1 MADRREVANDEMPD
15 TASKWLLALAERPD
29 DGALRAA
36 FEHWRGAS
44 ADNAR
49 DWLEMSRTAT
59 LLATSVPPREPG
71 WAEFLRQRRAAVAR
85 RQRRRRTIGGGLA
98 ALATAAC
105 LLLFFQGSTL
115 LLRFEADHVT
125 AIAEQRRLDLADGTR
140 VELAPESAIVAEYS
154 TGERRVKL
162 LKGTAFFE
170 VANESRPFAVEARG
184 VVARDVGTAFEVRL
198 GTDNVEVAVR
208 DGIVDVTA
216 PNVARA
222 ERLLAGQWAQVTHTG
237 VVGRGQAP
245 RDLVAAWTAGQL
257 VVKNQP
263 VSDVIDAL
271 RPYFDGVVVLHGRKL
286 AAEPLT
292 GIYNLADPVGALRAV
307 ARAQGA
313 SLHQISP
320 WLIVVTGD

>member
-1 MADRREVANDEMPD
+1 MADRREAANDTMPD

-29 DGALRAA
+29 DRALRAA
-36 FEHWRGAS
+36 FERWRGAS

-49 DWLEMSRTAT
+49 DWAEINRAAS
-59 LLATSVPPREPG
+59 LLATSVPPSEPG
-71 WAEFLRQRRAAVAR
+71 WAKFLRQRRAAEAG
-85 RQRRRRTIGGGLA
+85 RQRRHRRIAGGLA
-98 ALATAAC
+98 ALAAAAC

-115 LLRFEADHVT
+115 LLRFEADYMT
-125 AIAEQRRLDLADGTR
+125 ASAEQRRLDLADGTN
-140 VELAPESAIVAEYS
+140 VVLAPQSAIVADYS
-154 TGERRVKL
+154 SAERRVKL
-162 LKGTAFFE
+162 LKGAAFFE
-170 VANESRPFAVEARG
+170 VANDARPFAVAARG

-198 GTDNVEVAVR
+198 GAAAVEVAVR

-216 PNVARA
+216 ANVAGT
-222 ERLLAGQWAQVTHTG
+222 ERLLAGQWAQVTQTG
-237 VVGRGQAP
+237 AVGRGQAP

-271 RPYFDGVVVLHGRKL
+271 RPYFEGVVVLHGRKL

>member
-1 MADRREVANDEMPD
+1 MADRREAANDTMPD

-29 DGALRAA
+29 DRALRAA
-36 FEHWRGAS
+36 FERWRGAGPG
-44 ADNAR
+44 NER
-49 DWLEMSRTAT
+49 DWMEINRTAS
-59 LLATSVPPREPG
+59 LLATAVQTREPG
-71 WAEFLRQRRAAVAR
+71 WTEFLRQRRAAEAR
-85 RQRRRRTIGGGLA
+85 RQRRRHRIGGGLT
-98 ALATAAC
+98 ALAAAAC

-115 LLRFEADHVT
+115 LLRFEADHMT
-125 AIAEQRRLDLADGTR
+125 ATAEQRRLDLADGTH
-140 VELAPESAIVAEYS
+140 VVLAPESAIVAEYS

-162 LKGTAFFE
+162 LKGAAFFE
-170 VANESRPFAVEARG
+170 VANEPRPFAVEARG
-184 VVARDVGTAFEVRL
+184 VVARDIGTAFEVRL
-198 GTDNVEVAVR
+198 VADSVEVAVR

-222 ERLLAGQWAQVTHTG
+222 ERLLAGQWAQVTQTG
-237 VVGRGQAP
+237 AVGRGQAP

>member
-1 MADRREVANDEMPD
+1 MADRREAANDTMPD

-29 DGALRAA
+29 DRVLRAA
-36 FEHWRGAS
+36 FERWRGAS

-49 DWLEMSRTAT
+49 DWMEINRAAS

-71 WAEFLRQRRAAVAR
+71 WAEFLMQRRVAEAGR
-85 RQRRRRTIGGGLA
+85 QQRRRRIAGGLA
-98 ALATAAC
+98 ALAAAAC

-115 LLRFEADHVT
+115 LLRFEADHMT
-125 AIAEQRRLDLADGTR
+125 ATAEQRRLDLADGTH
-140 VELAPESAIVAEYS
+140 VVLAPQSGIVADYS

-162 LKGTAFFE
+162 LKGAAFFE
-170 VANESRPFAVEARG
+170 VANDPRPFAVEARG

-198 GTDNVEVAVR
+198 GADTVEVAVR

-216 PNVARA
+216 ANVARA
-222 ERLLAGQWAQVTHTG
+222 ERLLAGQWAQVTQTG
-237 VVGRGQAP
+237 AVGRGHAP
-245 RDLVAAWTAGQL
+245 RDLVAAWTSGQL
-257 VVKNQP
+257 VVKNEP
-263 VSDVIDAL
+263 VSEVIDAL
-271 RPYFDGVVVLHGRKL
+271 RPYFDGIVVLHGRKL